1 METLLL
7 LCYAALSIAIFK
19 IFRIP
24 LNKWTVPTAVLGGV
38 VLIGALILGMNYNF
52 PYTDIGKQVFRTV
65 PVVSQTRGRVMSVPV
80 QPNQML
86 HKGDVL
92 FTLDPT
98 PFQAQVDDLTAQV
111 KAASQDALS
120 LNAALN
126 SAQADLQKAIAL
138 RDRAQREYA
147 RFQAGHDKGAFSD
160 QMVDT
165 RRQSW
170 KADEAAVA
178 AAQASVVQAHNNLN
192 SVVNGENT
200 KVASLLAQLRAAEF
214 KLENTVVRAPSDG
227 YVSTVGL
234 RPGTMSTALGLKPVM
249 TFVPTGEADKREFVA
264 AFRQNSLQRLEK
276 GEQAELLFPAVPGT
290 VFHAEVTEVLPAIGE
305 SQFQGQGTLLT
316 TRDLDTRGRAL
327 VVFRVTDTRLQ
338 NYHLPQ
344 GTDVE
349 AAVYSGHLEHL
360 SLIRKILIRMK
371 SWDAFSLDCGCKGT
385 TFFEISKHS
394 A

>member
-290 VFHAEVTEVLPAIGE
+290 VFRAEVTEVLPAIGE

-371 SWDAFSLDCGCKGT
+371 SWENYLYLD
-385 TFFEISKHS
+385 H
-394 A
+394 

>member
-24 LNKWTVPTAVLGGV
+24 LHKWTVPTAVLGGV

-371 SWDAFSLDCGCKGT
+371 SWENYLYLD
-385 TFFEISKHS
+385 H
-394 A
+394 

>member
-126 SAQADLQKAIAL
+126 SAQADLQKAVAL

-290 VFHAEVTEVLPAIGE
+290 VFHAEVTEVLPTIGE

-371 SWDAFSLDCGCKGT
+371 SWENYLYLD
-385 TFFEISKHS
+385 H
-394 A
+394 

>member
-126 SAQADLQKAIAL
+126 SALADLQKAIAL

-316 TRDLDTRGRAL
+316 LAIWIPAVGRWWS
-327 VVFRVTDTRLQ
+327 
-338 NYHLPQ
+338 
-344 GTDVE
+344 
-349 AAVYSGHLEHL
+349 SG
-360 SLIRKILIRMK
+360 
-371 SWDAFSLDCGCKGT
+371 
-385 TFFEISKHS
+385 
-394 A
+394 

>member
-249 TFVPTGEADKREFVA
+249 TFVPTGEAGKREFVA

-371 SWDAFSLDCGCKGT
+371 SWENYLYLD
-385 TFFEISKHS
+385 H
-394 A
+394 

>member
-126 SAQADLQKAIAL
+126 SAQADLQKAVAL

-371 SWDAFSLDCGCKGT
+371 SWENYLYLD
-385 TFFEISKHS
+385 H
-394 A
+394 

>member
-120 LNAALN
+120 LNATLN

-138 RDRAQREYA
+138 RDWAQREYA

-290 VFHAEVTEVLPAIGE
+290 VFHAEVTEVLPAISE

-371 SWDAFSLDCGCKGT
+371 SWENYLYLD
-385 TFFEISKHS
+385 H
-394 A
+394 

>member
-19 IFRIP
+19 FFRIP

-371 SWDAFSLDCGCKGT
+371 SWENYLYLD
-385 TFFEISKHS
+385 H
-394 A
+394 

>member
-126 SAQADLQKAIAL
+126 SAQADLQKAVAL

-170 KADEAAVA
+170 KADEAVVA

-371 SWDAFSLDCGCKGT
+371 SWENYLYLD
-385 TFFEISKHS
+385 H
-394 A
+394 

>member
-126 SAQADLQKAIAL
+126 SALADLQKAIAL

-371 SWDAFSLDCGCKGT
+371 SWENYLYLD
-385 TFFEISKHS
+385 H
-394 A
+394 